1 MKRVICLYRVSTV
14 GQVDHD
20 DIPMQKLACREYA
33 ATHPDWEIVD
43 EISEKGI
50 SGYKVSTNDRDA
62 IVEIKKRAI
71 MHKFDVLLVFMF
83 DRIGR
88 RDDETPFVVQWF
100 VQQGIE
106 VWSAR
111 EGEQRFDNHVDKLLN
126 YIRFWQASGESEKTS
141 IRVKTKHSQMVQEG
155 LYRGGH
161 VPYGYKLEHQGRT
174 NKKNQQVRDLVI
186 DEDEAIIVREIF
198 DLLTNH
204 GYGTNR
210 VAQYLNGK
218 GIKTKNGTTLWRGT
232 SIRSLIDNP
241 IYIGIYHMQGVQSE
255 PFDHL
260 KIIDE
265 DLFMRCQ
272 QTVKA
277 RSTKNFDGEHVVFR
291 TDTRSLLTG
300 IIFCGHCGCRLCYN
314 HQHEERKLASGG
326 TSVYDYETYRCYR
339 KISASRTCDGQSGYK
354 ATALNE
360 AVEQQVRLFL
370 SKLEAV
376 PKERLVELASARNE
390 ETYKVAYKQAQKD
403 FENAQ
408 KQVTALE
415 EEAVKAPGSRQIWIS
430 AEDALPWRE
439 ELEAQTVWPVYI
451 PAGTVYYPRTFGAG
465 DQAKAS
471 LEDCLTEEN
480 ASAHGYDLS
489 GAILALEEGYALVG
503 FAGGMEVWVE
513 HGDLAVGKPEE
524 ERPSEQTQLLLAA
537 REKASAL
544 GEALE
549 TWGGELIWHARDGGY
564 YSAYFPLRDSENTA
578 CVVFAGSYER
588 GWTPDRTLLI
598 PPGAEDWP

>member
-1 MKRVICLYRVSTV
+1 MT
-14 GQVDHD
+14 
-20 DIPMQKLACREYA
+20 ENA

-210 VAQYLNGK
+210 VAQYLKGK

-255 PFDHL
+255 SFDHL

-277 RSTKNFDGEHVVFR
+277 RSTKNFDGEPVV
-291 TDTRSLLTG
+291 
-300 IIFCGHCGCRLCYN
+300 
-314 HQHEERKLASGG
+314 SG
-326 TSVYDYETYRCYR
+326 RIR
-339 KISASRTCDGQSGYK
+339 
-354 ATALNE
+354 
-360 AVEQQVRLFL
+360 
-370 SKLEAV
+370 
-376 PKERLVELASARNE
+376 
-390 ETYKVAYKQAQKD
+390 
-403 FENAQ
+403 
-408 KQVTALE
+408 
-415 EEAVKAPGSRQIWIS
+415 
-430 AEDALPWRE
+430 
-439 ELEAQTVWPVYI
+439 
-451 PAGTVYYPRTFGAG
+451 
-465 DQAKAS
+465 
-471 LEDCLTEEN
+471 
-480 ASAHGYDLS
+480 
-489 GAILALEEGYALVG
+489 
-503 FAGGMEVWVE
+503 
-513 HGDLAVGKPEE
+513 
-524 ERPSEQTQLLLAA
+524 AA
-537 REKASAL
+537 
-544 GEALE
+544 
-549 TWGGELIWHARDGGY
+549 
-564 YSAYFPLRDSENTA
+564 
-578 CVVFAGSYER
+578 C
-588 GWTPDRTLLI
+588 
-598 PPGAEDWP
+598 